1 MQKQENVYNAMFA
14 NAQGFMMI
22 QDTTCH
28 ITQLGPVALAVS
40 LQSFDLE
47 SGLHCMHREEWACKT
62 RVF

>member
-1 MQKQENVYNAMFA
+1 MFA